1 MERITLREFAEA
13 LAVYV
18 EKYGDEELVSIGVS
32 SELDHTILLQSGE
45 DIIGNY
51 RRLPIAQYKDKYNKE
66 FEAYKGK

>member
-1 MERITLREFAEA
+1 MERITLREFAKA
-13 LAVYV
+13 LSIYV

-51 RRLPIAQYKDKYNKE
+51 RRLPIAQYKDKYSRE
-66 FEAYKGK
+66 FEGYKGK

>member
-32 SELDHTILLQSGE
+32 SELDHTILLQNGE

-51 RRLPIAQYKDKYNKE
+51 LRLPIAQYKDKYNKE
-66 FEAYKGK
+66 FEAYKSK

>member
-18 EKYGDEELVSIGVS
+18 EKYGEEELVSIGVS
-32 SELDHTILLQSGE
+32 SELDHTILLQNGE